1 MTALTKADIP
11 DSINT
16 VEKLAVWCETLLQ
29 HLNPE
34 ITVIEATGGLDR
46 AVLSQAWFIT
56 ATNPPTWR
64 NIARTSIQLNA
75 NWQRGGK
82 IWNYAMELSSAA
94 IPSEFKTN

>member
-16 VEKLAVWCETLLQ
+16 VEKLALWCETLLQ
-29 HLNPE
+29 HLNPDV
-34 ITVIEATGGLDR
+34 TVIEASGGADR
-46 AVLSQAWFIT
+46 AVISQPWFIT

-64 NIARTSIQLNA
+64 VISRTSLA
-75 NWQRGGK
+75 VSSTWQRGGK
-82 IWNYAMELSSAA
+82 IWNFAQELSSAA